1 VSSAPAP
8 SGEHAAPRSLVA
20 RLLGRLKDRPDTEA
34 EQVFVRLAVGAILT
48 VYLLAVPDSQDRHWL
63 FGSVLTAF
71 QLAAWGVFVWLLWAP
86 GVSPVRRVAGNVVD
100 ISTTTYFLAVTD
112 LAGVPMLLVYIWVTV
127 GCGFRY
133 GAPYLISSLVFS
145 VIGFSIA
152 LAVSPFWSAHPVVG
166 VALIVGMIALCI
178 YVLGL
183 VRRLSQ
189 ARARAEAANRAK
201 RQFVSVV
208 SHELRTPLNAIIG
221 MTELLADTSL
231 TREQREMV
239 TTARESGRAML
250 DLVHDVLD
258 FSKIEAGKL
267 TLASDPF
274 DLYAVVNGSALILTP
289 QANAKG
295 LDFRV
300 SIMPDVPPNVRGDA
314 SRLKQVLINLLS
326 NSIKF
331 TERGSVALHVSL
343 LGQTDGRCSLKF
355 SVRDTGIGIAPE
367 DQKRVFDSFT
377 QADQTVTRRF
387 GGTGLGTTISKQL
400 VELMGGRIGLE
411 SAPGLGST
419 FWFELEFELGESTAS
434 APLED
439 EFANTMV
446 VLAGWP
452 SAEVAAVQ
460 QFLQRWR
467 VRSTQVHD
475 LSALARAP
483 ASNATY
489 EVMYL
494 IAYAPS
500 VPAALRL
507 GEAAELLPTSSRGPM
522 AVCIAGRIDEAVRSE
537 LQTHFDAVLELPIQ
551 ERLLFNVLHTVTAR
565 EHDAGVIVL
574 SDWVARRAR
583 PGKRPLDVLLADD
596 HATNRLL
603 LRKIL
608 ERAGHRIVEAEDGQG
623 ALDAI
628 ESTRFDI
635 AILDRN
641 MPEMDGVE
649 AARAIRVLEQ
659 GQGRRLPIIIVTAD
673 ATEEAVHAAQE
684 AGADI
689 TLAKP
694 VQPVKLLEC
703 IAELCEPSVA
713 EEPRRREAASQSA
726 GQAAALLNLDTIREL
741 GSLGSGADFL
751 VRLATSFEAD
761 NRKLLDEL
769 DRAVDAKR
777 FGQVSSA
784 LHAVKG
790 SASSLGLDHLGRVCG
805 QYQALKDAE
814 VRSRGEELKQNVRRV
829 FNESC
834 AALRAHVETLRLQE
848 AARKSSS

>member
-1 VSSAPAP
+1 VSSVPAP
-8 SGEHAAPRSLVA
+8 GGEQAAPRSFVG
-20 RLLGRLKDRPDTEA
+20 RLLGRLRNRPDTEA
-34 EQVFVRLAVGAILT
+34 EQVFLRLAIGAILT
-48 VYLLAVPDSQDRHWL
+48 VYLLAVPDSEDRHWL
-63 FGSVLTAF
+63 FGSVLAAF
-71 QLAAWGVFVWLLWAP
+71 QIAAWSVFIWLLAAP

-112 LAGVPMLLVYIWVTV
+112 LAGVPMLLVYIWVTI

-152 LAVSPFWSAHPVVG
+152 LAVSPFWDAHLGVG
-166 VALIVGMIALCI
+166 VALLVGMIALCV

-231 TREQREMV
+231 SREQREMV

-267 TLASDPF
+267 TLAAEPF
-274 DLYAVVNGSALILTP
+274 DLYAVVNSSALILTP

-300 SIMPDVPPNVRGDA
+300 SIMPDVPPSVRGDA

-331 TERGSVALHVSL
+331 TERGSVTLHVSL
-343 LGQTDGRCSLKF
+343 LGQSEGKCALKF

-367 DQKRVFDSFT
+367 DQKRVFESFT

-411 SAPGLGST
+411 SALGLGST
-419 FWFELEFELGESTAS
+419 FWFELEFELGDATAPVS
-434 APLED
+434 LED
-439 EFANTMV
+439 EFASTMV

-452 SAEVAAVQ
+452 AAEAAGVQ
-460 QFLQRWR
+460 QLLQRWR
-467 VRSTQVHD
+467 VRSTQVRD

-494 IAYAPS
+494 MAYAPS

-507 GEAAELLPTSSRGPM
+507 GEAAGLLPGPSRGPM
-522 AVCIAGRIDEAVRSE
+522 AVCVAERVDEAARAE
-537 LQTHFDAVLELPIQ
+537 LQSHFDAVVELPLQ
-551 ERLLFNVLHTVTAR
+551 ERLLFNLLHTVTAR

-574 SDWVARRAR
+574 SDWIARKTKHGR
-583 PGKRPLDVLLADD
+583 RPLEVLVADD

-608 ERAGHRIVEAEDGQG
+608 ERAGHRIVEVEDGQA

-628 ESTRFDI
+628 ENTRFDI

-641 MPEMDGVE
+641 MPEMDGAE

-673 ATEEAVHAAQE
+673 ATEEAVNAARE

-689 TLAKP
+689 TLPKP

-703 IAELCEPSVA
+703 IADLCEPAVT
-713 EEPRRREAASQSA
+713 EEPRRREAASQPA
-726 GQAAALLNLDTIREL
+726 GSAALLNLDTIREL

-790 SASSLGLDHLGRVCG
+790 SASSLGLDHLARICG

>member
-1 VSSAPAP
+1 VSSAQTPAAEHPAP
-8 SGEHAAPRSLVA
+8 GSLLA
-20 RLLGRLKDRPDTEA
+20 RLLGRLANRPDTEA
-34 EQVFVRLAVGAILT
+34 EQVLLRLAIGAVLT
-48 VYLLAVPDSQDRHWL
+48 AYLLAVPSSDGRHWL
-63 FGSVLTAF
+63 FGTVLTAF
-71 QLAAWGVFVWLLWAP
+71 QVAAWGVFFWLLYAP
-86 GVSPVRRVAGNVVD
+86 GVSPVRRIVGNVVD
-100 ISTTTYFLAVTD
+100 IATTTYFLAVTS
-112 LAGVPMLLVYIWVTV
+112 LVGVPMLLVYIWVTI

-145 VIGFSIA
+145 VIGFSVA
-152 LAVSPFWSAHPVVG
+152 LGVSPFWEGHLGVG
-166 VALIVGMIALCI
+166 VALLVGMIALCV

-239 TTARESGRAML
+239 ATARESGRAML

-267 TLASDPF
+267 TLAAEPF
-274 DLYAVVNGSALILTP
+274 DLYAVVNSSALILTP
-289 QANAKG
+289 QANAKN

-343 LGQTDGRCSLKF
+343 LGQSDGKCALKF

-367 DQKRVFDSFT
+367 DQKRVFESFT

-419 FWFELEFELGESTAS
+419 FWFELGFELSEATAP

-452 SAEVAAVQ
+452 STEAAAVQ
-460 QFLQRWR
+460 HLLQRWR
-467 VRSTQVHD
+467 VRSTQVQD
-475 LSALARAP
+475 LSALARGP

-489 EVMYL
+489 DVIYRM
-494 IAYAPS
+494 AYAAS
-500 VPAALRL
+500 SAAALRL
-507 GEAAELLPTSSRGPM
+507 GETAAVLPAFSRGPM
-522 AVCIAGRIDEAVRSE
+522 AVCVAERIDEATRAE
-537 LQTHFDAVLELPIQ
+537 LQNHFDAVMELPLQ
-551 ERLLFNVLHTVTAR
+551 ERLLFNALHTVTAR

-574 SDWVARRAR
+574 SDWVARKAK

-608 ERAGHRIVEAEDGQG
+608 ERAGHRVVETEDGQG

-628 ESTRFDI
+628 EHSRFDI

-673 ATEEAVHAAQE
+673 ATEEAVHDAQE

-689 TLAKP
+689 TLPKP
-694 VQPVKLLEC
+694 IQPVKLLEC
-703 IAELCEPSVA
+703 IAELCEPGA
-713 EEPRRREAASQSA
+713 GEEARRREAEPQPPAPT
-726 GQAAALLNLDTIREL
+726 AALLNLDTIREL
-741 GSLGSGADFL
+741 ASLGSGADFL
-751 VRLATSFEAD
+751 VRLATSFESD
-761 NRKLLDEL
+761 NRKLLDEFE
-769 DRAVDAKR
+769 RAVDAKR

-790 SASSLGLDHLGRVCG
+790 SASSLGLDHLARVCG
-805 QYQALKDAE
+805 QYQKLKDAE
-814 VRSRGEELKQNVRRV
+814 LRSRGEEVAQHVKRV

-848 AARKSSS
+848 GARKSSS